1 TIKYIENIYDDLDMQ
16 ELDSTTDADKEAMLT
31 ELRGSRQEFYDFV
44 DEAVLFLESEGL
56 KTYEEMFDG
65 SEINEEIYKNGSSY
79 VEKLQAEL
87 VVEDLIIGNIESN
100 TEITQADIEKISIS
114 ENYITADELEDIYN
128 KTENKINPVQKLEMM
143 WYQDSYSAEVNKIR
157 LDKQTD
163 WDYQSFA
170 IIEDRIYLP
179 LRYIGESFGEEV
191 MWDNENKKA
200 YVVRDNVKIDM
211 TGVLVDSTT
220 MVKVRDFEKL
230 GYKIGF
236 TQVNGLSTA
245 TIER

>member
-1 TIKYIENIYDDLDMQ
+1 
-16 ELDSTTDADKEAMLT
+16 
-31 ELRGSRQEFYDFV
+31 
-44 DEAVLFLESEGL
+44 
-56 KTYEEMFDG
+56 
-65 SEINEEIYKNGSSY
+65 
-79 VEKLQAEL
+79 
-87 VVEDLIIGNIESN
+87 
-100 TEITQADIEKISIS
+100 
-114 ENYITADELEDIYN
+114 
-128 KTENKINPVQKLEMM
+128 
-143 WYQDSYSAEVNKIR
+143 
-157 LDKQTD
+157 
-163 WDYQSFA
+163 
-170 IIEDRIYLP
+170 
-179 LRYIGESFGEEV
+179 RYIGESFGEEV